1 MNGAVRKEAP
11 IAGRGDRRT
20 AGARARLR
28 LCASLLPALAVP
40 ALGTAVLAGCGG
52 SSGSTTASVPASP
65 AAAAEVASVAA
76 ADSIAV
82 VAGVPIAKKS
92 YEHWLAVERK
102 LGASGN
108 ASHQALGFL
117 ITSEWVL
124 GEAAGRHIA
133 ISEAE
138 VKKRFASLVHQS
150 FPKAGSMK
158 AYLARSGETEADLL
172 ARIKVELLASHIAAR
187 VTAGKPS
194 SQRAALLTGFEH
206 NFQAHWK
213 ALTTCSSGY
222 VMEDCKQYKG
232 APENLTATKTGSAA
246 SRSTSRANTNGEVYT
261 APGGFNITSPAFERN
276 GQIPAEYTCA
286 GKGVSPPLSWQNVPA
301 KAAALFLFVIDDNS
315 SGKSGGIRWVVGNI
329 DPSSTGVAAGQT
341 PKGGVVG
348 TNTEGKAAYSP
359 VCPAHGKSDTI
370 EFVMYALSKKL
381 ALSPGF
387 NPTTAEAD
395 YGQHKLLMGQAA
407 VNYGIATR

>member
-20 AGARARLR
+20 AAARARLR

-52 SSGSTTASVPASP
+52 SSGSTAASVPASP

-76 ADSIAV
+76 ADSIAI

-150 FPKAGSMK
+150 FPKSGSMK
-158 AYLARSGETEADLL
+158 AYLVRSGETEADLL
-172 ARIKVELLASHIAAR
+172 ARIKVELLASH
-187 VTAGKPS
+187 
-194 SQRAALLTGFEH
+194 
-206 NFQAHWK
+206 
-213 ALTTCSSGY
+213 
-222 VMEDCKQYKG
+222 
-232 APENLTATKTGSAA
+232 
-246 SRSTSRANTNGEVYT
+246 
-261 APGGFNITSPAFERN
+261 
-276 GQIPAEYTCA
+276 
-286 GKGVSPPLSWQNVPA
+286 
-301 KAAALFLFVIDDNS
+301 
-315 SGKSGGIRWVVGNI
+315 
-329 DPSSTGVAAGQT
+329 
-341 PKGGVVG
+341 
-348 TNTEGKAAYSP
+348 
-359 VCPAHGKSDTI
+359 
-370 EFVMYALSKKL
+370 
-381 ALSPGF
+381 
-387 NPTTAEAD
+387 
-395 YGQHKLLMGQAA
+395 
-407 VNYGIATR
+407 